1 MDGSHILTEG
11 RLASVKKT
19 FLLDSFICILAKY
32 QISIRH
38 YTALLMLH
46 YTALLMFTVLPGVYF
61 APWCNLLALRR
72 ANYVVE
78 DAN

>member
-1 MDGSHILTEG
+1 MDLTFSLRAG
-11 RLASVKKT
+11 WLVLKKT

-32 QISIRH
+32 QISIR
-38 YTALLMLH
+38 H